1 MRRRVLAGEN
11 CNHYNAWTFQVSADA
26 VWIKKNAA
34 QCFQRNVHQLLKDLP
49 FTTFIYMD
57 DLIVG
62 SVNKEQRLLDLRC
75 LFQRLKDKGLLL
87 NRKKC
92 ELGRA
97 SLTFRGHV
105 VNADGISIPSERVE
119 AITRFPVPKTPKE
132 LERFLGVCA
141 FFHRFVTYVSAKM
154 AKLSKLK
161 NNTTERL

>member
-26 VWIKKNAA
+26 VWIKKNRG
-34 QCFQRNVHQLLKDLP
+34 QCSQRNVHQLLKDLP
-49 FTTFIYMD
+49 FATFIYMD

-62 SVNKEQRLLDLRC
+62 SVNKEQHLLDLRC
-75 LFQRLKDKGLLL
+75 LFQRLKDKGRLL

-97 SLTFRGHV
+97 YLTFLGHV
-105 VNADGISIPSERVE
+105 INADGNSIPSERVE

-132 LERFLGVCA
+132 FERFLGVCLLSSFCA
-141 FFHRFVTYVSAKM
+141 TRVS
-154 AKLSKLK
+154 
-161 NNTTERL
+161 